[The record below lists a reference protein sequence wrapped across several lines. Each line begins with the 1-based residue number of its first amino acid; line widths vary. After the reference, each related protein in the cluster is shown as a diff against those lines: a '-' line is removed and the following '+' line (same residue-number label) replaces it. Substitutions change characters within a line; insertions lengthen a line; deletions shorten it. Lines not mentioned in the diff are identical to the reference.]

1 MSLEREEKIDEL
13 LDNLFFGEKMISR
26 GEATREELQEQI
38 DKINKELELLGYYSK
53 NKKRKTRRGK

>member
-53 NKKRKTRRGK
+53 NKKGKTRREK